1 MEDYRSRVPWAREPS
16 LKEKAREVGVDF
28 DRLIRLLGEGRS
40 DAEMAADFGVP
51 PPVVAHLRQHFERYG
66 LASIVGQD

>member
-28 DRLIRLLGEGRS
+28 DRLIRLLGEGR
-40 DAEMAADFGVP
+40 
-51 PPVVAHLRQHFERYG
+51 
-66 LASIVGQD
+66 